1 MLLSLKWLHE
11 LTPFEVSAEELAHKL
26 TMLGL
31 EVEEIQN
38 PFLELEPVVVGHV
51 LTCEPHPDADTLS
64 VCNVD
69 LGGDLQPTIV
79 CGAPNVAAGQKVAV
93 APVGT
98 ILPGDLKI
106 KKAKIRGQRSEGM
119 ICSESELGL
128 GDGSEGIM
136 VLDPAFAPGTPL
148 IEALDLERTVFDIG
162 ITPNRADCLSVL
174 GVAREVAAAYNLPL
188 YIPEGDSSANEGP
201 TALDVDVE
209 IKDGDLCPLYQAMG
223 IEDITLQ
230 PSPDWMRYRLLAVG
244 QRPINNIVDITN
256 YVLLE
261 QGQPLH
267 AFDRDRLKGDR
278 IHVAPAEEGQTIT
291 TLDGQ
296 RRTLQAGDLLIWD
309 AEQPVAL
316 AGVMGGANS
325 EMQQGSSRVLLEC
338 AVFDP
343 GTIRKTARR
352 LALSSESSYRF
363 ERGVDQPG
371 SSRALNRAAAL
382 MAEYGHG
389 RIAKGVAKNEPRP
402 WQPRRLSFRP
412 ERTKRFL
419 ALEVHDGFCRQ
430 TLTGLGCVVDTTDP
444 ALWHVDVPSYR
455 LDLEREVDLSEE
467 IARVYG
473 MDQIPASLPRVSK
486 SLESDALRDT
496 HFDFLQQ
503 LKTWASGLG
512 LNEAVNYSFVG
523 TSDLDCLGLPEA
535 DRLCVC
541 NPLSAE
547 QDTMRS
553 ALAPGLLQTVRHNCA
568 QGNTTLRLFEL
579 AHTFHADPNSETTAK
594 EIPYLGLLLTGR
606 RHEQGWPFPAETL
619 DYTDIKGLVEHL
631 LSWLGQRPTYTLQH
645 DHGYLEPCVRVDV
658 GERTVGTIGRVHDAI
673 AKVYRAKNDVWLAEF
688 DIQVL
693 EAVATEHTI
702 VFSDLPK
709 FPPVHRDMT
718 AIVPPGVT
726 LQTILDTLHAGKEDL
741 LQDMVLVDIYQPEDS
756 AEQKFT
762 LRLTYRHPNKTLKDK
777 EVDTVHTRLGK
788 HLLSQLPVR
797 FS

>member
-11 LTPFEVSAEELAHKL
+11 LTPFTVSVEDLAHKL

-38 PFLELEPVVVGHV
+38 PFAELESVVVGHV

-64 VCNVD
+64 VCSVD
-69 LGGDLQPTIV
+69 LGGGVQPTIV

-98 ILPGDLKI
+98 TLPGDFKI

-119 ICSESELGL
+119 ICSEKELGL
-128 GDGSEGIM
+128 GEGADGIM
-136 VLDPAFAPGTPL
+136 VLDADLEPGTSL
-148 IEALDLERTVFDIG
+148 IEALDLETTVFDIG

-174 GVAREVAAAYNLPL
+174 GVAREVAAAYDLPL
-188 YIPEGDSSANEGP
+188 HIPQGDTTPYEGESS
-201 TALDVDVE
+201 LDIDLE
-209 IKDGDLCPLYQAMG
+209 ISDGRLCPLYQAMG
-223 IEDITLQ
+223 IEQITLK
-230 PSPDWMRYRLLAVG
+230 PSPAWMRYRLLAVG

-267 AFDRDRLKGDR
+267 AFDRDRLEGDR
-278 IHVAPAEEGQTIT
+278 IQVAPAEEGQTIT

-296 RRTLQAGDLLIWD
+296 ERALQAGELLIWD
-309 AEQPVAL
+309 AAKPVAL

-325 EMQQGSSRVLLEC
+325 EMQTGSSRVLLEC
-338 AVFDP
+338 AVFHP

-371 SSRALNRAAAL
+371 SSRAMYRAAAL
-382 MAEYGHG
+382 MAEYGAG
-389 RIAKGVAKNEPRP
+389 RIVKGVASSEPLP
-402 WQPRRLSFRP
+402 WEPVRLPFRP

-419 ALEVHDGFCRQ
+419 ALDVDDSFCFQ
-430 TLTGLGCVVDTTDP
+430 TLTGLGCVVETADP
-444 ALWHVDVPSYR
+444 SVWQVDVPSYR
-455 LDLEREVDLSEE
+455 LDLEREVDLTEE

-523 TSDLDCLGLPEA
+523 ANDLNCLGLPEN
-535 DRLCVC
+535 DRLFVC

-553 ALAPGLLQTVRHNCA
+553 ALAPGLLQTLRHNLG
-568 QGNTTLRLFEL
+568 QGNTTLRLFEI
-579 AHTFHADPNSETTAK
+579 AHTFHADPHSETTAE
-594 EIPYLGLLLTGR
+594 EIPRLALMLTGR
-606 RHEQGWPFPAETL
+606 RHEQGWPYPDEEL

-631 LSWLGQRPTYTLQH
+631 VAWLGQRPEFTLQEGH
-645 DHGYLEPCVRVDV
+645 SYLEPCVRVSV
-658 GERTVGTIGRVHDAI
+658 GEQEVGIIGRVNDEVAR
-673 AKVYRAKNDVWLAEF
+673 AYRAKSDVWLAEL
-688 DIQVL
+688 DIPVL
-693 EAVATEHTI
+693 ESFAADHEV
-702 VFSDLPK
+702 VFRDLPK

-718 AIVPPGVT
+718 VIVPPGVK
-726 LQTILDTLHAGKEDL
+726 LQSILDTVRNAQEQL
-741 LQDMVLVDIYQPEDS
+741 LQDMLLVDIYQPEDS
-756 AEQKFT
+756 DEQKFT
-762 LRLTYRHPNKTLKDK
+762 LRLTYRHPKKTLKDK
-777 EVDTVHTRLGK
+777 EVDKVHTRLGEY
-788 HLLSQLPVR
+788 LLSQLPVR